1 MSKQFIADLKDQS
14 VVNSQFI
21 VYKKQLRN
29 FKNKPGKYLTFVI
42 ADKTGQMDA
51 NVWDR
56 AEEFASR
63 FEEEDI
69 VLLEGRVESFNDKL
83 QLRVANLYK
92 SHEYDIDDFLPK
104 TSKDV
109 DELFNF
115 IKSVNI
121 QNRYLKSLLESF
133 LNDQEFVSLFKKA
146 PAAKSLHHSYLGG
159 LVEHTYEVIKICEV
173 VCQLFPQ
180 IDRDVLLTGAI
191 LHDIGKMKE
200 LKFTKVIDYTDEG
213 RLIGHVVMGEK
224 IISERMDAIDGFPKE
239 LKMRMS
245 HLLLS
250 HHGEYEWGSPKRPKT
265 LEACTL
271 HYAENLDAQVNRF
284 IQLIEKGKDKSWA
297 EYDKLLER
305 HIYIGEQMEE

>member
-1 MSKQFIADLKDQS
+1 MSKQFIAKLKDRD
-14 VVNSQFI
+14 VVSSQFM
-21 VYKKQLRN
+21 VNKKQLRD
-29 FKNKPGKYLTFVI
+29 FKNKPGKYLTFFI
-42 ADKTGQMDA
+42 SDKTGQMEA
-51 NVWDR
+51 KVWDK
-56 AEEFASR
+56 AVEFASR

-69 VLLEGRVESFNDKL
+69 VLLEGQVESFNDKL
-83 QLRVANLYK
+83 QLKVANLYK
-92 SHEYDIDDFLPK
+92 AHEYDIGDFLSK

-109 DELFNF
+109 DKLFDY

-121 QNRYLKSLLESF
+121 QNRYLKSLLDSF
-133 LNDQEFVSLFKKA
+133 LNDQEFISSFKKA
-146 PAAKSLHHSYLGG
+146 PAAKSLHHAYLGG

-180 IDRDVLLTGAI
+180 INRELLLTGAI
-191 LHDIGKMKE
+191 LHDIGKIAE

-213 RLIGHVVMGEK
+213 RLIGHIIMGER
-224 IISERMDAIDGFPKE
+224 IISKRMNSIDGFPKE
-239 LKMRMS
+239 LKMCMS

-284 IQLIEKGKDKSWA
+284 IQLIEKEKDKTWTD
-297 EYDKLLER
+297 YDRLLER

>member
-1 MSKQFIADLKDQS
+1 MSKQFIVDLKDKS
-14 VVNSQFI
+14 VVSSQFM
-21 VYKKQLRN
+21 VHKKQIRD
-29 FKNKPGKYLTFVI
+29 FKNKPGKYLTLLI
-42 ADKTGQMDA
+42 GDRTGQMEA
-51 NVWDR
+51 KIWDR

-69 VLLEGRVESFNDKL
+69 VLLEGRVELFNDKL
-83 QLRVANLYK
+83 QLKVVNLHK
-92 SHEYDIDDFLPK
+92 VHEYDIDDFLPK
-104 TSKDV
+104 TTKDV
-109 DELFNF
+109 DKLFNY

-121 QNRYLKSLLESF
+121 QNRYLKSLLEAF
-133 LNDQEFVSLFKKA
+133 FNDHEFISLFKKA
-146 PAAKSLHHSYLGG
+146 PAAKSLHHCYLGG
-159 LVEHTYEVIKICEV
+159 LVEHTYEVIKICELI
-173 VCQLFPQ
+173 CELFPQ
-180 IDRDVLLTGAI
+180 IDREFLLTGAI
-191 LHDIGKMKE
+191 LHDIGKIEE

-213 RLIGHVVMGEK
+213 RLIGHVVMGERAV
-224 IISERMDAIDGFPKE
+224 SERMNRIDGFPKE

-284 IQLIEKGKDKSWA
+284 IQLIEKEKDKTWA
-297 EYDKLLER
+297 DYDRLLER

>member
-1 MSKQFIADLKDQS
+1 MSKQFIIDLKDKD
-14 VVNSQFI
+14 VVSSQFM
-21 VYKKQLRN
+21 VHKKYLRD
-29 FKNKPGKYLTFVI
+29 FKNKPGKYLSLII
-42 ADKTGQMDA
+42 ADKTGQMEA
-51 NVWDR
+51 KVWDR
-56 AEEFASR
+56 AEELASK
-63 FEEEDI
+63 FDEEDV
-69 VLLEGRVESFNDKL
+69 VLLEGRVELFNDKL
-83 QLRVANLYK
+83 QLKVINLHK
-92 SHEYDIDDFLPK
+92 VDEYDISDFLPK

-109 DELFNF
+109 DKLFDY
-115 IKSVNI
+115 IKSINI
-121 QNRYLKSLLESF
+121 QNSYLKSLLDSF
-133 LNDQEFVSLFKKA
+133 LHDQEFISLFKKA
-146 PAAKSLHHSYLGG
+146 PAAKSLHHSYIGG

-180 IDRDVLLTGAI
+180 IDRELLLTGAI
-191 LHDIGKMKE
+191 LHDIGKIKE

-213 RLIGHVVMGEK
+213 RLIGHVVMGER
-224 IISERMDAIDGFPKE
+224 IISERMETIDGFPKE

-284 IQLIEKGKDKSWA
+284 IQLIEKEKDKTWA
-297 EYDKLLER
+297 DYDKLLER